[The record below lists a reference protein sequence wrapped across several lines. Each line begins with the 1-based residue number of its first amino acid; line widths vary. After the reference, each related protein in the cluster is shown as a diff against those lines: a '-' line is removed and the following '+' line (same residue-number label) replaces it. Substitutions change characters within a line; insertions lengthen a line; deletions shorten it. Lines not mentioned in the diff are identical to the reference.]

1 MIGISKWICFVYQLQ
16 LRGRLRVESIILN
29 IGVRVHRFSVLIL
42 GIIIR
47 VIGSRYFLF

>member
-16 LRGRLRVESIILN
+16 LRLRVESIILN